1 MIKAENLFLSYD
13 NKKNIIKESQF
24 TIDEREFVFIGGQS
38 GSGKSTLL
46 KALYGDVEVKYG
58 NLFVNDLNL
67 KNVSR
72 SKLQNLRKSIGIVFQ
87 DYKLVNEW
95 TIEENIMLPLRING
109 HRDEVCKDQA
119 DKLLKHIKLQHK
131 KGSFPQE
138 LSGGEQQRIAVARA
152 IAHNPKLILADEPTG
167 NLDEYSAELV
177 WDLLKGAK
185 EALGVTV
192 IVVTHRVPKNFG
204 IRTRQLS
211 ISDGSIYEVS

>member
-1 MIKAENLFLSYD
+1 MITAKNLFLTYD
-13 NKKNIIKESQF
+13 SKKNIIK
-24 TIDEREFVFIGGQS
+24 DGEFFIENKEFIFIGGQS

-46 KALYGDVEVKYG
+46 RALYGDVPIKYG
-58 NLFVNDLNL
+58 DLFIDDVNLRNIS
-67 KNVSR
+67 K
-72 SKLQNLRKSIGIVFQ
+72 SKLQQLRKNIGIVFQ
-87 DYKLVNEW
+87 DYKLINEW

-109 HRDEVCKDQA
+109 HTDEVCKDQA
-119 DKLLKHIKLQHK
+119 NKLLKHIKLQHK
-131 KGSFPQE
+131 KGSRPQE

-185 EALGVTV
+185 ETLGVTV
-192 IVVTHRVPKNFG
+192 VVVTHRIPKNLG
-204 IRTRQLS
+204 IRARQLS